1 MNPCDQE
8 CGVAGN
14 DTYFC
19 GCTDG
24 YILAANGISCI
35 KCAKAKRSSVVK
47 PTWHVALCNDSKD
60 DTICSGTAI
69 SDQWVLTSA
78 RCACNNGSGIDKQ
91 SLSIRFGKNRTCSY
105 AEPNELQL
113 SASEIYCYPDYTAD
127 ALTVDIAAI
136 KLESPIPVNVMKQ
149 SPPLCIGNARK
160 GKELFFSKGNV
171 QIYGWGKVG
180 RVDEEATL
188 QSSGNIA
195 VDVVMKCREVFKKEK
210 VKDRSNRG
218 IMCTVANTTSACI
231 GNYGSAVVARDK
243 NTMYFGA
250 IVSKVTSVCGATDS
264 YLAHSRLFTKAAF
277 QWVVSTTQS

>member
-1 MNPCDQE
+1 MVGDSGYICQ
-8 CGVAGN
+8 CN
-14 DTYFC
+14 DKH
-19 GCTDG
+19 
-24 YILAANGISCI
+24 ILAADGITCI
-35 KCAKAKRSSVVK
+35 KCAKYNN
-47 PTWHVALCNDSKD
+47 PTWHVALCNSSND

-69 SDQWVLTSA
+69 NDQWILTSA
-78 RCACNNGSGIDKQ
+78 RCACNKGSGIDKQ

-105 AEPNELQL
+105 RDTNELQL
-113 SASEIYCYPDYTAD
+113 ATSEIYCYPNYTTD

-171 QIYGWGKVG
+171 EIFGWGKLG
-180 RVDEEATL
+180 RVVDEEATL
-188 QSSGNIA
+188 QSSGNIT
-195 VDVVMKCREVFKKEK
+195 VDVVMECRGVFKKER

-218 IMCTVANTTSACI
+218 IMCTVANTTSACT
-231 GNYGSAVVARDK
+231 GNYGSAVVTRDK

-250 IVSKVTSVCGATDS
+250 IVSRMTSVCGATNS
-264 YLAHSRLFTKAAF
+264 YLAHSKLFTKTAF